1 MHRPRRSA
9 RLNARLAADLHLIA
23 GSSKRIA
30 LRRAPGI
37 GQSEPANTKP
47 KGNSMAMADDDDEL
61 LRSRAE
67 GWRAFSH
74 LLGWVITGAVIV
86 LILMALFLL

>member
-1 MHRPRRSA
+1 
-9 RLNARLAADLHLIA
+9 
-23 GSSKRIA
+23 
-30 LRRAPGI
+30 
-37 GQSEPANTKP
+37 
-47 KGNSMAMADDDDEL
+47 MAMANDDDEL

-86 LILMALFLL
+86 LVLMALFLL